1 MLGLITDI
9 DRFSTH
15 DGPGIRRAFCCL
27 FSGMSDAL
35 RLVPFSGDATCL
47 TGAYIQIHEM
57 HRMQKLYVRL
67 STWSDHTEEI

>member
-1 MLGLITDI
+1 
-9 DRFSTH
+9 
-15 DGPGIRRAFCCL
+15 
-27 FSGMSDAL
+27 MSDAL

>member
-15 DGPGIRRAFCCL
+15 DGPGIRTTVF

-35 RLVPFSGDATCL
+35 RLVPFSRDATCL